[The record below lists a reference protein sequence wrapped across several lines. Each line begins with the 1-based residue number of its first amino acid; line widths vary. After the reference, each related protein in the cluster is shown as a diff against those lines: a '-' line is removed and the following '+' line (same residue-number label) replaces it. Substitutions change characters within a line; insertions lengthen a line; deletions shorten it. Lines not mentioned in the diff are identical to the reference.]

1 MNNIQTDGETNDIEI
16 TLILMIF
23 MKKKKYMKQ
32 SWKFKMVKVLN
43 SFY

>member
-23 MKKKKYMKQ
+23 MKKIYETIMEI
-32 SWKFKMVKVLN
+32 LN
-43 SFY
+43 CKST